1 MSIKDYELRDELDG
15 VAADISRYS
24 SNPTTW
30 QTWIKYLLQ
39 ELEQKA
45 MDVNPSHQEYY
56 EDMLSLLQ
64 DTLRNRLRTGGW

>member
-1 MSIKDYELRDELDG
+1 MTIKDYELRDELERIA
-15 VAADISRYS
+15 VDIARYS

-39 ELEQKA
+39 ELEQNA

-64 DTLRNRLRTGGW
+64 DTIRNRLKTGGW

>member
-1 MSIKDYELRDELDG
+1 MTIKDYELRDELDG
-15 VAADISRYS
+15 VAEDISRYS

-45 MDVNPSHQEYY
+45 LDVNPSHQEYY